1 VASPVSGPA
10 FDLAVVG
17 AGICGLAHALAAVRR
32 GLSVVVIDRDARA
45 NGASVRNFGFVT
57 VTGQERGT
65 TWRRAMRSRD
75 VWAEIAGPAGI
86 AVEHRGLAVVARR
99 AEARAVLEAFLRT
112 EMGEGC
118 DLLDAAEAAV
128 RLPVLSGEP
137 IAAVLWSP
145 HELRVESR
153 TAIPK
158 LAAFLADHHGVVF
171 RRGTAVVGVA
181 PPVVETSTGT
191 VTAERVVVC
200 PGDDLISLYPDRL
213 AAYELTRCK
222 LHMLRV
228 APPTPDFRLPAAVMS
243 DLGLVRYL
251 GYAVLPE
258 AAALKARLSAEQPD
272 ALANGVH
279 LIAVQSADG
288 SLVVGDSHHYDA
300 TPDPFAPQAVDDIIL
315 DELKAVLAIPA
326 PVVTE
331 RWTGTY
337 ASAADR
343 TMLVDAPHPR
353 VRLVVI
359 TSGTGASTSFAI
371 AEEVVDDLFGAVAPA
386 TTEIAS

>member
-1 VASPVSGPA
+1 MSGQA

-17 AGICGLAHALAAVRR
+17 AGICGLAHALAAARR

-86 AVEHRGLAVVARR
+86 AIEHRGLAVVARR
-99 AEARAVLEAFLRT
+99 PEARAVLEAFLTT

-118 DLLDAAEAAV
+118 ELLDSAAAAA

-137 IAAVLWSP
+137 IAGVLWSP

-158 LAAFLADHHGVVF
+158 LAAYLDGHGVVF
-171 RRGTAVVGVA
+171 QRGTAVVAVE
-181 PPVVETSTGT
+181 PPVVATSAGE
-191 VTAERVVVC
+191 VRAARVVVC
-200 PGDDLISLYPDRL
+200 PGDDVVSLYPDRL
-213 AAYELTRCK
+213 AAFALTRCK

-228 APPTPDFRLPAAVMS
+228 AAPTADFRLPAAVMS

-251 GYAVLPE
+251 GYAALPE
-258 AAALKARLSAEQPD
+258 AAALKARLVAEQPD

-315 DELKAVLAIPA
+315 DELSAVLAIPA

-371 AEEVVDDLFGAVAPA
+371 GEEVIDDLFGTAAPP
-386 TTEIAS
+386 TTEKAS

>member
-1 VASPVSGPA
+1 MSGPA

-300 TPDPFAPQAVDDIIL
+300 TPDPFAPQPVDDIIL